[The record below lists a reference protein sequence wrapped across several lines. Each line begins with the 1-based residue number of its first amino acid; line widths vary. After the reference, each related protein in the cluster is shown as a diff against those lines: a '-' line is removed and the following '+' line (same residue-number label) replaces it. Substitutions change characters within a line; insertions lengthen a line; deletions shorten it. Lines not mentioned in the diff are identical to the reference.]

1 MTERM
6 LAREALERKENREK
20 WEFPRLEVRRLV
32 EGSEEFGAL
41 AAALLAGDEDFAAFE
56 RGGREALLEGFAEG
70 LSARLSALDA
80 AREAPTCGECGSRMR
95 RRGSRRLSP
104 VSLFGRL
111 ELKRGYWTCGCSKGG
126 AHPLDAALG
135 VVGRSGVRLT
145 PAAMRALARLCA
157 EMSCARAAELFGEV
171 AGVAATA
178 KRAERC
184 ARQVGREIAAAE
196 DAEGES
202 AAATEVLGDAAAETM
217 CWSPDGTGVPVR
229 RGEAGAGRDGGEAKT
244 REAKTM
250 VFHTAEGRDAK
261 TGLPRSDADSARYS
275 AAIDS
280 AESKDT
286 DSEPS
291 AFARRTWLAAS
302 LFGFVLAKRKVVVA
316 DGAKW
321 IWNVVAELFP
331 GAVEIV
337 DVWHAKERL
346 WEVAR
351 AVYGS
356 GTDLC
361 RRWAEQI
368 CEALWEGRVDDVLAE
383 LRSHAPTHEVA
394 EKCVG
399 HVEGNRH
406 RMNYPR
412 FRAMGLLVGSGMVE
426 SACGTLVGER
436 LKRNGMR
443 WSVAGANDIMALRC
457 CIRNKRYDH
466 FWRHRNKQA
475 A

>member
-1 MTERM
+1 MAE
-6 LAREALERKENREK
+6 EALERKGNREK
-20 WEFPRLEVRRLV
+20 WEFLRLEVRRLV
-32 EGSEEFGAL
+32 EGSEELGAL
-41 AAALLAGDEDFAAFE
+41 AAALLAGDEDFVAFE
-56 RGGREALLEGFAEG
+56 GGGRGALLEGFAEG

-111 ELKRGYWTCGCSKGG
+111 ELKRGYWTCGCSTGG
-126 AHPLDAALG
+126 THPLDTALG

-145 PAAMRALARLCA
+145 PAAMRALAMLCA
-157 EMSCARAAELFGEV
+157 EMSYARAAEVFGEV

-196 DAEGES
+196 DA
-202 AAATEVLGDAAAETM
+202 AAAEAPGDAAAETM
-217 CWSPDGTGVPVR
+217 YWSPDGTGVPVR
-229 RGEAGAGRDGGEAKT
+229 RDAAGVGRDGGEAKT

-261 TGLPRSDADSARYS
+261 TGLPQCDADSARCS

-291 AFARRTWLAAS
+291 AFARRTWLAAV
-302 LFGFVLAKRKVVVA
+302 LFGFALAKRKVVVA

-351 AVYGS
+351 TVYGR

-361 RRWAEQI
+361 RRWAEQV
-368 CEALWEGRVDDVLAE
+368 CEALWEGRIDDVLAE
-383 LRSHAPTHEVA
+383 LRRHATTHEAA

-399 HVEGNRH
+399 YVEGNRH
-406 RMNYPR
+406 RMNYPK

-436 LKRNGMR
+436 LKCNGMR

-466 FWRHRNKQA
+466 FWRHRKKQA